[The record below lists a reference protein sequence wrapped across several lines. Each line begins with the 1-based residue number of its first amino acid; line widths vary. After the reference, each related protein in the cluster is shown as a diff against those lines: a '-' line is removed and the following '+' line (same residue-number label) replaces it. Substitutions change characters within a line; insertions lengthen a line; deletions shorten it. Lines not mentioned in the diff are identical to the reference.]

1 MAMQVAVNQHM
12 TQKNGV
18 GMGGAVGTY
27 GGTSAAV
34 PGVSA
39 DTKPQRTGLFV
50 YLIVCLLVYFCLC
63 IYVFTLVLQ
72 SFYIFL
78 IWF

>member
-1 MAMQVAVNQHM
+1 MAMQVAVNQHL

-27 GGTSAAV
+27 GGTSASV

-39 DTKPQRTGLFV
+39 DTKPQRTGLLVYIIV
-50 YLIVCLLVYFCLC
+50 YLFICLLVCSVRC
-63 IYVFTLVLQ
+63 
-72 SFYIFL
+72 
-78 IWF
+78 